1 MENSLPCF
9 LVVVLLAVVYI
20 DSAGCSPWM
29 AVVRQQVGG
38 GGSYDDDSGAE
49 PDEMMERFQR
59 WKVEYNRSYATAW
72 EERHRF
78 QVYASN
84 MRYIEARNGRRGPL
98 VRAR

>member
-1 MENSLPCF
+1 MAATCPLLPMENSLPCF

-59 WKVEYNRSYATAW
+59 WKR
-72 EERHRF
+72 
-78 QVYASN
+78 
-84 MRYIEARNGRRGPL
+84 
-98 VRAR
+98 